1 FSPTPLHS
9 ADRRWWLPRGRRGAR
24 RTALSHRANAKV
36 EFQELSHRL
45 RPFRE
50 PQSHLRLHSD
60 ARNLYDPC
68 RFTPMVLSMRTE
80 GFGLTVVRN
89 FGLIEDCELLRT
101 TEDQALSPQ

>member
-24 RTALSHRANAKV
+24 RTALSHRANAKA

-68 RFTPMVLSMRTE
+68 RFTPNDFEHEDGGIRTH
-80 GFGLTVVRN
+80 RSPN